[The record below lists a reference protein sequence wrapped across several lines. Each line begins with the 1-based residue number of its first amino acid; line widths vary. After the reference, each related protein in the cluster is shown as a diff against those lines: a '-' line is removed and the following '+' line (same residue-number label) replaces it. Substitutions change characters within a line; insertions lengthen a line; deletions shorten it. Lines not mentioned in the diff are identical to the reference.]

1 MLARPIHLFAAL
13 LIAAPFLFISVPDAR
28 SEKLPEGVKV
38 TVMAE
43 YKSRVSNLDIVRL
56 VRVLMEPG
64 AVFDKVEV
72 KNEEYCE
79 LKKGTLTHT
88 NHATGITD
96 VFTAGARWAPPK
108 NDRHTV
114 INTGDEVAEMW
125 VYQIIEKGQKGDKM

>member
-1 MLARPIHLFAAL
+1 MLARPIHFMTAL
-13 LIAAPFLFISVPDAR
+13 LIAAPFLFVVPDAR
-28 SEKLPEGVKV
+28 SEELPEGVKV
-38 TVMAE
+38 TVIAE
-43 YKSRVSNLDIVRL
+43 YKSRVPNIDKVRL

-64 AVFDKVEV
+64 AVFDKVEI

-108 NDRHTV
+108 GDLHTV
-114 INTGDEVAEMW
+114 INTGDEVADMW
-125 VYQIIEKGQKGDKM
+125 VYQLIEKGQEGGKM

>member
-1 MLARPIHLFAAL
+1 MLARPIHLMTSL
-13 LIAAPFLFISVPDAR
+13 LIAATFLFVVPDAR
-28 SEKLPEGVKV
+28 SEELPEGVKV
-38 TVMAE
+38 TVIAE
-43 YKSRVSNLDIVRL
+43 YKSRVPNMDKVRL

-64 AVFDKVEV
+64 AVFDNVEI

-79 LKKGTLTHT
+79 LRKGTLTHT

-125 VYQIIEKGQKGDKM
+125 VYQLIEKGQEGSKM

>member
-1 MLARPIHLFAAL
+1 MLARPIHLMTAL
-13 LIAAPFLFISVPDAR
+13 LIAAPLLFVVPDAR
-28 SEKLPEGVKV
+28 SVELPEGIKV
-38 TVMAE
+38 TVIAE
-43 YKSRVSNLDIVRL
+43 YQSRVSNLEKVRL

-64 AVFDKVEV
+64 AVFDNVEI

-79 LKKGTLTHT
+79 LRKGTLTHI

-96 VFTAGARWAPPK
+96 VFTTGARWAPPK

-125 VYQIIEKGQKGDKM
+125 VYQLIEKGQEGDKM

>member
-1 MLARPIHLFAAL
+1 MLARPIHLMTAL
-13 LIAAPFLFISVPDAR
+13 LIAAPLLFVVPDAR
-28 SEKLPEGVKV
+28 SGELPEGIKV
-38 TVMAE
+38 TVIAE
-43 YKSRVSNLDIVRL
+43 YQSRVSNLEKVRL

-64 AVFDKVEV
+64 AVFDKVEI

-79 LKKGTLTHT
+79 LRKGRLTHT
-88 NHATGITD
+88 NHETGITD

-125 VYQIIEKGQKGDKM
+125 VYQIIEKGQEGGKM

>member
-43 YKSRVSNLDIVRL
+43 YKSRVSNLDKVRL